1 MRLSEIY
8 NGKNAPV
15 FSFEV
20 FPPKGEN
27 PDKKMENLF
36 CELKTLAKQ
45 KPALIS
51 VTYGA
56 GGSNRDTSLEI
67 IKELNNCLKQPVMP
81 HFTCV
86 CSSREYIKKY
96 IEEIESLGIL
106 NILALRG
113 DEPQDIDVCYR
124 DFKSAL
130 ELIEYLKNFSELE
143 FSVAAYPEKH
153 PKAQS
158 LEDDIDVLKKKCDL
172 GAKVAFTQLFF
183 KNENYY
189 KFFDKC
195 IKKGIDIPIIP
206 GILPVASFSQLSR
219 IVELSG
225 TQIETKTV
233 EYFEKYKD
241 SKEDT
246 IKAGIDFAS
255 EQCQK
260 LLEFGAEGIH
270 FYTLNKALS
279 SCEVIKNITS

>member
-8 NGKNAPV
+8 KNTQKPV

-20 FPPKGEN
+20 FPPKGDN
-27 PDKKMENLF
+27 LDKKIENLF
-36 CELKTLAKQ
+36 SELNKLSKL

-67 IKELNNCLKQPVMP
+67 VKELKTHLKQPVMP

-96 IEEIESLGIL
+96 IEEIEELGIL

-113 DEPQDIDVCYR
+113 DEPQNIDVCYR

-130 ELIEYLKNFSELE
+130 ELIEYLKNYSELE
-143 FSVAAYPEKH
+143 FAVAAYPEKH
-153 PKAQS
+153 PKAITF
-158 LEDDIDVLKKKCDL
+158 DDDLNVLRKKQDL
-172 GAKVAFTQLFF
+172 GAKVAYTQLFF
-183 KNENYY
+183 KNDNYY
-189 KFFDKC
+189 KFHDEYT
-195 IKKGIDIPIIP
+195 KKGINIPVIP
-206 GILPVASFSQLSR
+206 GILPVASFSQLDR

-225 TQIETKTV
+225 VQIDKKTY

-246 IKAGIDFAS
+246 IKAGIEIAS
-255 EQCQK
+255 CQCQK
-260 LLEFGAEGIH
+260 LLEFGARGVH

-279 SCEVIKNITS
+279 STEVIKNIT

>member
-8 NGKNAPV
+8 KNTQKPV

-20 FPPKGEN
+20 FPPKGDN
-27 PDKKMENLF
+27 LDKKIENLF
-36 CELKTLAKQ
+36 SELNKLSKL

-67 IKELNNCLKQPVMP
+67 VKELKTHLKQPVMP

-96 IEEIESLGIL
+96 IEEIEELGIL

-113 DEPQDIDVCYR
+113 DEPQNIDVCYR

-130 ELIEYLKNFSELE
+130 ELIEYLKNYSGLE
-143 FSVAAYPEKH
+143 FAVAAYPEKH
-153 PKAQS
+153 PKAITF
-158 LEDDIDVLKKKCDL
+158 DDDLNVLRKKQDL
-172 GAKVAFTQLFF
+172 GAKVAYTQLFF
-183 KNENYY
+183 KNDNYY
-189 KFFDKC
+189 KFHDEYT
-195 IKKGIDIPIIP
+195 KKGINIPVIP
-206 GILPVASFSQLSR
+206 GILPVASFSQLDR

-225 TQIETKTV
+225 VQIDKKTY

-246 IKAGIDFAS
+246 IKAGIEIAS
-255 EQCQK
+255 CQCQK
-260 LLEFGAEGIH
+260 LLEFGARGVH

-279 SCEVIKNITS
+279 STEVIKNIT

>member
-8 NGKNAPV
+8 KNKEKPI

-20 FPPKGEN
+20 FPPKGDN
-27 PDKKMENLF
+27 LDKKIENLF
-36 CELKTLAKQ
+36 SELNKLSKL

-56 GGSNRDTSLEI
+56 GGTNRDTSLEI
-67 IKELNNCLKQPVMP
+67 VKELKTHLKQPVMP

-96 IEEIESLGIL
+96 IEEIEELGIL

-130 ELIEYLKNFSELE
+130 ELIEYLKNYSELE
-143 FSVAAYPEKH
+143 FAVAAYPEKH
-153 PKAQS
+153 PRAITF
-158 LEDDIDVLKKKCDL
+158 DDDLNVLRKKQDL
-172 GAKVAFTQLFF
+172 GAKVAYTQLFF
-183 KNENYY
+183 KNDNYY
-189 KFFDKC
+189 KFHDEC
-195 IKKGIDIPIIP
+195 TKKGINIPVIP
-206 GILPVASFSQLSR
+206 GILPVASFSQLDR

-225 TQIETKTV
+225 VQIDKKTY

-246 IKAGIDFAS
+246 IKAGIEIAS
-255 EQCQK
+255 CQCQK
-260 LLEFGAEGIH
+260 LLEFGARGVH

-279 SCEVIKNITS
+279 STEVIKNIT

>member
-8 NGKNAPV
+8 KNKEKPI

-20 FPPKGEN
+20 FPPKGDN
-27 PDKKMENLF
+27 LDKKIENLF
-36 CELKTLAKQ
+36 SELNKLSKL

-67 IKELNNCLKQPVMP
+67 VKELKTHLKQPVMP

-96 IEEIESLGIL
+96 IEEIEELGIL

-130 ELIEYLKNFSELE
+130 ELIEYLKNYSELE
-143 FSVAAYPEKH
+143 FAVAAYPEKH
-153 PKAQS
+153 PKAITF
-158 LEDDIDVLKKKCDL
+158 DDDLNVLRKKQDL
-172 GAKVAFTQLFF
+172 GAKVAYTQLFF
-183 KNENYY
+183 KNDNYY
-189 KFFDKC
+189 KFHDEC
-195 IKKGIDIPIIP
+195 TKKGINIPVIP
-206 GILPVASFSQLSR
+206 GILPVASFSQLDR

-225 TQIETKTV
+225 VQIDKKTY

-246 IKAGIDFAS
+246 IKAGIEIAS
-255 EQCQK
+255 CQCQK
-260 LLEFGAEGIH
+260 LLEFGAKGVH

-279 SCEVIKNITS
+279 STEVIKNIT

>member
-8 NGKNAPV
+8 KNTQKPV

-20 FPPKGEN
+20 FPPKGDN
-27 PDKKMENLF
+27 LDKKIENLF
-36 CELKTLAKQ
+36 CELSKLAEL

-67 IKELNNCLKQPVMP
+67 VKELKTHLKQPVMP

-96 IEEIESLGIL
+96 IKEIEELGIL

-113 DEPQDIDVCYR
+113 DEPQNIDVCYR

-130 ELIEYLKNFSELE
+130 ELIEYLKNYSELE
-143 FSVAAYPEKH
+143 FAVAAYPEKH
-153 PKAQS
+153 PKAITF
-158 LEDDIDVLKKKCDL
+158 DDDLNVLRKKQDL
-172 GAKVAFTQLFF
+172 GAKVAYTQLFF
-183 KNENYY
+183 KNDNYY
-189 KFFDKC
+189 KFHDTC
-195 IKKGIDIPIIP
+195 IKKGINIPVIP
-206 GILPVASFSQLSR
+206 GILPVASFSQLDR

-225 TQIETKTV
+225 VQIDKKTY

-246 IKAGIDFAS
+246 IKAGIEIAS
-255 EQCQK
+255 CQCQK
-260 LLEFGAEGIH
+260 LLEFGARGVH

-279 SCEVIKNITS
+279 STEVIKNIT

>member
-8 NGKNAPV
+8 KNKEKPI

-20 FPPKGEN
+20 FPPKGDN
-27 PDKKMENLF
+27 LDKKIENLF
-36 CELKTLAKQ
+36 SELNKLSKL

-67 IKELNNCLKQPVMP
+67 VKELKTHLKQPVMP

-96 IEEIESLGIL
+96 IEEIEELGIL

-130 ELIEYLKNFSELE
+130 ELIEYLKNYSELE
-143 FSVAAYPEKH
+143 FAVAAYPEKH
-153 PKAQS
+153 PKAITF
-158 LEDDIDVLKKKCDL
+158 DDDLNVLRKKQDL
-172 GAKVAFTQLFF
+172 GAKVAYTQLFF
-183 KNENYY
+183 KNDNYY
-189 KFFDKC
+189 KFHDEC
-195 IKKGIDIPIIP
+195 TKKGINIPVIP
-206 GILPVASFSQLSR
+206 GILPVASFSQLDR

-225 TQIETKTV
+225 VQIDKKTY

-241 SKEDT
+241 SKEDI
-246 IKAGIDFAS
+246 IKAGIEIAS
-255 EQCQK
+255 CQCQR
-260 LLEFGAEGIH
+260 LLEFGAKGVH

-279 SCEVIKNITS
+279 STEVIKNIT

>member
-8 NGKNAPV
+8 KNKEKPI

-20 FPPKGEN
+20 FPPKGDN
-27 PDKKMENLF
+27 LDKKIENLF
-36 CELKTLAKQ
+36 SELNKLSKL

-67 IKELNNCLKQPVMP
+67 VKELKTHLKQPVMP

-96 IEEIESLGIL
+96 IEEIEELGIL

-130 ELIEYLKNFSELE
+130 ELIEYLKNYSELE
-143 FSVAAYPEKH
+143 FAVAAYPEKH
-153 PKAQS
+153 PKAITF
-158 LEDDIDVLKKKCDL
+158 DDDLNVLRKKQDL
-172 GAKVAFTQLFF
+172 GAKVAYTQLFF
-183 KNENYY
+183 KNDNYY
-189 KFFDKC
+189 KFHDEC
-195 IKKGIDIPIIP
+195 TKKGINIPVIP
-206 GILPVASFSQLSR
+206 GILPVASFSQLDR

-225 TQIETKTV
+225 VQIDKKTY

-241 SKEDT
+241 SKEDI
-246 IKAGIDFAS
+246 IKAGIEIAS
-255 EQCQK
+255 CQCQK
-260 LLEFGAEGIH
+260 LLEFGAKGVH

-279 SCEVIKNITS
+279 STEVIKNIT

>member
-8 NGKNAPV
+8 KNKEKPI

-20 FPPKGEN
+20 FPPKGDN
-27 PDKKMENLF
+27 LDKKIENLF
-36 CELKTLAKQ
+36 SELNKLTKL

-56 GGSNRDTSLEI
+56 GGTNRDTSLEI
-67 IKELNNCLKQPVMP
+67 VKELKTHLKQPVMP

-96 IEEIESLGIL
+96 IEEIEELGIL

-130 ELIEYLKNFSELE
+130 ELIEYLKNYSELE
-143 FSVAAYPEKH
+143 FAVAAYPEKH
-153 PKAQS
+153 PRAITF
-158 LEDDIDVLKKKCDL
+158 DDDLNVLRKKQDL
-172 GAKVAFTQLFF
+172 GAKVAYTQLFF
-183 KNENYY
+183 KNDNYY
-189 KFFDKC
+189 KFHDEC
-195 IKKGIDIPIIP
+195 TKKGINIPIIP
-206 GILPVASFSQLSR
+206 GILPVASFSQLDR

-225 TQIETKTV
+225 VQIDKKTY

-246 IKAGIDFAS
+246 IKAGIEIAS
-255 EQCQK
+255 CQCQK
-260 LLEFGAEGIH
+260 LLEFGARGVH

-279 SCEVIKNITS
+279 STEVIKNIT

>member
-8 NGKNAPV
+8 KDKEKPI

-20 FPPKGEN
+20 FPPKGDN
-27 PDKKMENLF
+27 LDKKIENLF
-36 CELKTLAKQ
+36 SELNKLSKL

-67 IKELNNCLKQPVMP
+67 VKELKTHLKQPVMP

-96 IEEIESLGIL
+96 IEEIEELGIL

-130 ELIEYLKNFSELE
+130 ELIEYLKNYSELE
-143 FSVAAYPEKH
+143 FAVAAYPEKH
-153 PKAQS
+153 PKAITF
-158 LEDDIDVLKKKCDL
+158 DDDLNVLRKKQDL
-172 GAKVAFTQLFF
+172 GAKVAYTQLFF
-183 KNENYY
+183 KNDNYY
-189 KFFDKC
+189 KFHDEC
-195 IKKGIDIPIIP
+195 TKKGINIPVIP
-206 GILPVASFSQLSR
+206 GILPVASFSQLDR

-225 TQIETKTV
+225 VQIDKKTY

-241 SKEDT
+241 SKEDI
-246 IKAGIDFAS
+246 IKAGIEIAS
-255 EQCQK
+255 CQCQK
-260 LLEFGAEGIH
+260 LLEFGAKGVH

-279 SCEVIKNITS
+279 STEVIKNIT

>member
-8 NGKNAPV
+8 KNKEKPI

-20 FPPKGEN
+20 FPPKGDN
-27 PDKKMENLF
+27 LDKKIENLF
-36 CELKTLAKQ
+36 SELNKLSKL

-56 GGSNRDTSLEI
+56 GGTNRDTSLEI
-67 IKELNNCLKQPVMP
+67 VKELKTHLKQPVMP

-96 IEEIESLGIL
+96 IEEIEELGIL

-130 ELIEYLKNFSELE
+130 ELIEYLKNYSELE
-143 FSVAAYPEKH
+143 FAVAAYPEKH
-153 PKAQS
+153 PRAITF
-158 LEDDIDVLKKKCDL
+158 DDDLNVLRKKQDL
-172 GAKVAFTQLFF
+172 GAKVAYTQLFF
-183 KNENYY
+183 KNDNYY
-189 KFFDKC
+189 KFHDEC
-195 IKKGIDIPIIP
+195 TKKGINIPIIP
-206 GILPVASFSQLSR
+206 GILPVASFSQLDR

-225 TQIETKTV
+225 VQIDKKTY

-246 IKAGIDFAS
+246 IKAGIEIAS
-255 EQCQK
+255 CQCQK
-260 LLEFGAEGIH
+260 LLEFGARGVH

-279 SCEVIKNITS
+279 STEVIKNIT

>member
-8 NGKNAPV
+8 KNKEKPI

-20 FPPKGEN
+20 FPPKGDN
-27 PDKKMENLF
+27 LDKKIENLF
-36 CELKTLAKQ
+36 SELNKLSKL

-67 IKELNNCLKQPVMP
+67 VKELKTHLKQPVMP

-96 IEEIESLGIL
+96 IEEIEELGIL

-130 ELIEYLKNFSELE
+130 ELIEYLKNYSELE
-143 FSVAAYPEKH
+143 FAVAAYPEKH
-153 PKAQS
+153 PKAITF
-158 LEDDIDVLKKKCDL
+158 DDDLNVLRKKQDL
-172 GAKVAFTQLFF
+172 GAKVAYTQLFF
-183 KNENYY
+183 KNDNYY
-189 KFFDKC
+189 KFHDEC
-195 IKKGIDIPIIP
+195 TKKGINIPVIP
-206 GILPVASFSQLSR
+206 GILPVASFSQLDR

-225 TQIETKTV
+225 VQIDKKTY

-241 SKEDT
+241 SKEDI
-246 IKAGIDFAS
+246 IKAGIEIAS
-255 EQCQK
+255 CQCQK
-260 LLEFGAEGIH
+260 LLEFGARGVH

-279 SCEVIKNITS
+279 STEVIKNIT

>member
-8 NGKNAPV
+8 KNKEKPI

-20 FPPKGEN
+20 FPPKGDN
-27 PDKKMENLF
+27 LDKKIENLF
-36 CELKTLAKQ
+36 SELNKLSKL

-67 IKELNNCLKQPVMP
+67 VKELKTHLKQPVMP

-96 IEEIESLGIL
+96 IEEIEELGIL

-130 ELIEYLKNFSELE
+130 ELIEYLKNYSELE
-143 FSVAAYPEKH
+143 FAVAAYPEKH
-153 PKAQS
+153 PKAITF
-158 LEDDIDVLKKKCDL
+158 DDDLNVLRKKQDL
-172 GAKVAFTQLFF
+172 GAKVAYTQLFF
-183 KNENYY
+183 KNDNYY
-189 KFFDKC
+189 KFHDEC
-195 IKKGIDIPIIP
+195 TKKGINIPIIP
-206 GILPVASFSQLSR
+206 GILPVASFSQLDR

-225 TQIETKTV
+225 VQIDKKTY

-241 SKEDT
+241 SKEDI
-246 IKAGIDFAS
+246 IKAGIEIAS
-255 EQCQK
+255 CQCQK
-260 LLEFGAEGIH
+260 LLEFGAKGVH

-279 SCEVIKNITS
+279 STEVIKNIT

>member
-8 NGKNAPV
+8 KDNSSPI

-27 PDKKMENLF
+27 LDKKMKNLF
-36 CELKTLAKQ
+36 CELSALVEK

-56 GGSNRDTSLEI
+56 GGSNKDTSLEI
-67 IKELNNCLKQPVMP
+67 VKELKTHLKQPVMP

-86 CSSREYIKKY
+86 CLSKNY
-96 IEEIESLGIL
+96 IENYIQEIEDIGIL

-130 ELIEYLKNFSELE
+130 ELIEYLKNHSELE
-143 FSVAAYPEKH
+143 FAVAAYPEKH
-153 PKAQS
+153 PKAKT
-158 LEDDIDVLKKKCDL
+158 LEDDIDVLKKKQDL
-172 GAKVAFTQLFF
+172 GAKVAYTQLFF
-183 KNENYY
+183 KNENFY
-189 KFFDKC
+189 KFFDLC
-195 IKKGIDIPIIP
+195 SKKGIKLPIIP
-206 GILPVASFSQLSR
+206 GVLPVASFSQLSR

-225 TQIETKTV
+225 TQIEPKTL
-233 EYFEKYKD
+233 EFFEKYKD

-246 IKAGIDFAS
+246 IKAGIEFAS
-255 EQCQK
+255 IQCEK
-260 LLEFGAEGIH
+260 LLDFGAKGIH
-270 FYTLNKALS
+270 FYTLNKARC
-279 SCEVIKNITS
+279 SCEIIDNIT

>member
-8 NGKNAPV
+8 KNTQKPV

-20 FPPKGEN
+20 FPPKGDN
-27 PDKKMENLF
+27 LDKKIENLF
-36 CELKTLAKQ
+36 YELSKLAEL

-67 IKELNNCLKQPVMP
+67 VKELKTHLKQPVMP

-96 IEEIESLGIL
+96 IEEIEELGIL

-113 DEPQDIDVCYR
+113 DEPQNIDVCYR

-130 ELIEYLKNFSELE
+130 ELIEYLKNYSELE
-143 FSVAAYPEKH
+143 FAVAAYPEKH
-153 PKAQS
+153 PKAITF
-158 LEDDIDVLKKKCDL
+158 DDDLNVLRKKQDL
-172 GAKVAFTQLFF
+172 GAKVAYTQLFF
-183 KNENYY
+183 KNDNYY
-189 KFFDKC
+189 KFHDTC
-195 IKKGIDIPIIP
+195 IKKGINIPVIP
-206 GILPVASFSQLSR
+206 GILPVASFSQLDR

-225 TQIETKTV
+225 VQIDKKTY

-246 IKAGIDFAS
+246 IKAGIEIAS
-255 EQCQK
+255 CQCQK
-260 LLEFGAEGIH
+260 LLEFGARGVH

-279 SCEVIKNITS
+279 STEVIKNIT

>member
-8 NGKNAPV
+8 KNKEKPI

-20 FPPKGEN
+20 FPPKGDN
-27 PDKKMENLF
+27 LDKKIENLF
-36 CELKTLAKQ
+36 SELNKLSKL

-67 IKELNNCLKQPVMP
+67 VKELKTHLKQPVMP

-96 IEEIESLGIL
+96 IEEIEELGIL

-113 DEPQDIDVCYR
+113 DEPQNIDVCYR

-130 ELIEYLKNFSELE
+130 ELIEYLKNYSELE
-143 FSVAAYPEKH
+143 FAVAAYPEKH
-153 PKAQS
+153 PKAITF
-158 LEDDIDVLKKKCDL
+158 DDDLNVLRKKQDL
-172 GAKVAFTQLFF
+172 GAKVAYTQLFF
-183 KNENYY
+183 KNDNYY
-189 KFFDKC
+189 KFRDEYT
-195 IKKGIDIPIIP
+195 KKGINIPVIP
-206 GILPVASFSQLSR
+206 GILPVASFSQLDR

-225 TQIETKTV
+225 VQIDKKTY

-246 IKAGIDFAS
+246 IKAGIEIAS
-255 EQCQK
+255 CQCQK
-260 LLEFGAEGIH
+260 LLEFGARGVH

-279 SCEVIKNITS
+279 STEVIKNIT

>member
-8 NGKNAPV
+8 KNKEKPI

-20 FPPKGEN
+20 FPPKGDN
-27 PDKKMENLF
+27 LDKKIENLF
-36 CELKTLAKQ
+36 SELNKLSKL

-67 IKELNNCLKQPVMP
+67 VKELKTHLKQPVMP

-96 IEEIESLGIL
+96 IEEIEELGIL

-130 ELIEYLKNFSELE
+130 ELIEYLKNYSELE
-143 FSVAAYPEKH
+143 FAVAAYPEKH
-153 PKAQS
+153 PKAITF
-158 LEDDIDVLKKKCDL
+158 DDDLNVLRKKQDL
-172 GAKVAFTQLFF
+172 GAKVAYTQLFF
-183 KNENYY
+183 KNDNYY
-189 KFFDKC
+189 KFHDEC
-195 IKKGIDIPIIP
+195 TKKGINIPVIP
-206 GILPVASFSQLSR
+206 GILPVASFSQLDR

-225 TQIETKTV
+225 VQIDKKTY
-233 EYFEKYKD
+233 EYFEKYKG
-241 SKEDT
+241 SKEDI
-246 IKAGIDFAS
+246 IKAGIEIAS
-255 EQCQK
+255 CQCQK
-260 LLEFGAEGIH
+260 LLEFGAKGVH

-279 SCEVIKNITS
+279 STEVIKNIT

>member
-8 NGKNAPV
+8 KNKEKPI

-20 FPPKGEN
+20 FPPKGDN
-27 PDKKMENLF
+27 LDKKIENLF
-36 CELKTLAKQ
+36 SELNKLTKL

-67 IKELNNCLKQPVMP
+67 VKELKTHLKQPVMP

-96 IEEIESLGIL
+96 IEEIEELGIL

-130 ELIEYLKNFSELE
+130 ELIEYLKNYSELE
-143 FSVAAYPEKH
+143 FAVAAYPEKH
-153 PKAQS
+153 PKAITF
-158 LEDDIDVLKKKCDL
+158 DDDLNVLRKKQDL
-172 GAKVAFTQLFF
+172 GAKVAYTQLFF
-183 KNENYY
+183 KNDNYY
-189 KFFDKC
+189 KFHDEC
-195 IKKGIDIPIIP
+195 TKKGINIPVIP
-206 GILPVASFSQLSR
+206 GILPVASFSQLDR

-225 TQIETKTV
+225 VQIDKKTY

-241 SKEDT
+241 SKEDI
-246 IKAGIDFAS
+246 IKAGIEIAS
-255 EQCQK
+255 CQCQK
-260 LLEFGAEGIH
+260 LLEFGAKGVH

-279 SCEVIKNITS
+279 STEVIKNIT

>member
-8 NGKNAPV
+8 KNKEKPI

-20 FPPKGEN
+20 FPPKGDN
-27 PDKKMENLF
+27 LDKKIENLF
-36 CELKTLAKQ
+36 SELNKLSKL

-67 IKELNNCLKQPVMP
+67 VKELKTHLKQPVMP

-96 IEEIESLGIL
+96 IEEIEELGIL

-130 ELIEYLKNFSELE
+130 ELIEYLKDYSELE
-143 FSVAAYPEKH
+143 FAVAAYPEKH
-153 PKAQS
+153 PKAITF
-158 LEDDIDVLKKKCDL
+158 DDDLNVLRKKQDL
-172 GAKVAFTQLFF
+172 GAKVAYTQLFF
-183 KNENYY
+183 KNDNYY
-189 KFFDKC
+189 KFHDEC
-195 IKKGIDIPIIP
+195 TKKGINIPVIP
-206 GILPVASFSQLSR
+206 GILPVASFSQLDR

-225 TQIETKTV
+225 VQIDKKTY

-241 SKEDT
+241 SKEDI
-246 IKAGIDFAS
+246 IKAGIEIAS
-255 EQCQK
+255 CQCQK
-260 LLEFGAEGIH
+260 LLEFGAKGVH

-279 SCEVIKNITS
+279 STEVIKNIT